1 MSIKKQG
8 KQFINTMKF
17 HFCVVANKKV
27 NLILKFKAKLS
38 QENLR

>member
-1 MSIKKQG
+1 MKKQG
-8 KQFINTMKF
+8 KQFTMKF